1 MGGCLA
7 NCVGGRWGLGQ
18 FLGVLGG
25 LKGVF
30 LLWGVSGPLCRW
42 EMGIGVVCGGLGGLE
57 GVFL

>member
-1 MGGCLA
+1 MSGQLCRCEKGIGA
-7 NCVGGRWGLGQ
+7 VFAGLGS
-18 FLGVLGG
+18 

-57 GVFL
+57 RVFL